1 VTLPVIGFAGL
12 THLGLNMAAA
22 SAIRGFRVIGYHD
35 DTSLVAAIN
44 AGNLPVNEP
53 GLETAIESHR
63 DKLSFTA
70 DVADL
75 TQCDVVYLSVDVPT
89 DEEGVSDLA
98 PIEAM
103 ISDFLPHLS
112 KDSVF
117 VVLCQVPPGF
127 TRRLRNSAPCLY
139 YQVETLVFGQALDR
153 ALNPER
159 FIVGC
164 ATPSADLNPRLQEHL
179 NAFGCPILPMGYESA
194 ELAKI
199 SINMVLA
206 ASISAANS
214 MAEICEHIG
223 ADWSE
228 IAPALRLDKRI
239 GAHSYIRAGLGLS
252 GGNLERD
259 LATVIEL
266 AEQHRT
272 DAGIIKA
279 WVANSRHRKQWC
291 LEMLKREILNANP
304 DAMITVLGLAY
315 KENTHSTKNS
325 PALAL
330 LDGLQPNNVI
340 VHDPLVR
347 PEDVSHIPHFAKD
360 PLQAVTGADAVAI
373 MTPWQDYK
381 NLRAQDLAARM
392 KGRIV
397 IDPYRLLPTNA
408 VIAAGLD
415 HFVLGA
421 PPARA

>member
-1 VTLPVIGFAGL
+1 
-12 THLGLNMAAA
+12 M
-22 SAIRGFRVIGYHD
+22 
-35 DTSLVAAIN
+35 
-44 AGNLPVNEP
+44 
-53 GLETAIESHR
+53 
-63 DKLSFTA
+63 
-70 DVADL
+70 
-75 TQCDVVYLSVDVPT
+75 
-89 DEEGVSDLA
+89 
-98 PIEAM
+98 
-103 ISDFLPHLS
+103 
-112 KDSVF
+112 
-117 VVLCQVPPGF
+117 
-127 TRRLRNSAPCLY
+127 
-139 YQVETLVFGQALDR
+139 
-153 ALNPER
+153 
-159 FIVGC
+159 
-164 ATPSADLNPRLQEHL
+164 
-179 NAFGCPILPMGYESA
+179 
-194 ELAKI
+194 
-199 SINMVLA
+199 
-206 ASISAANS
+206 
-214 MAEICEHIG
+214 
-223 ADWSE
+223 
-228 IAPALRLDKRI
+228 
-239 GAHSYIRAGLGLS
+239 
-252 GGNLERD
+252 
-259 LATVIEL
+259 IEL